1 MADLRIEGSLV
12 TGEVALV
19 IAPGTR
25 APDQERLVERALSD
39 ALNEAANQL
48 GAVLAAP
55 AHRFARP
62 LPGKDDAGA
71 VRFAVR
77 GRAEGGRLVPDH
89 GSDKKKRRT

>member
-1 MADLRIEGSLV
+1 MAALEIEGSIV
-12 TGEVALV
+12 KGEVALV

-25 APDQERLVERALSD
+25 APEQERLVERALAD
-39 ALNEAANQL
+39 ALNDAANAL

-62 LPGKDDAGA
+62 LPGKDEAGA
-71 VRFAVR
+71 IRFAVR

-89 GSDKKKRRT
+89 SGDKKQRRT